1 MATNLQ
7 FIKSAEITTQ
17 SASLSVTDVFSARYD
32 NYVIMISNMVASAD
46 DNMRFTYIDASG
58 EVTAS
63 NYDYAEQILYSSTG
77 FGTDKHTGQT
87 SAPLGAYGLQGTEEG
102 MGMEMTVYNPFN
114 ATYTFSSL
122 LIGYHAGTSNTELA
136 RKGYTMYDT
145 TGSMTGIKFK
155 FASSGE
161 YEALKVNVYGIKE

>member
-17 SASLSVTDVFSARYD
+17 SASLSVTDIFSARYD

-46 DNMRFTYIDASG
+46 DTMRFTYIDGSG

-63 NYDYAEQILYSSTG
+63 NYDYAEQIMYSSTS
-77 FGTDKHTGQT
+77 FGTDKNVGQT
-87 SAPLGAYGLQGTEEG
+87 SAPLGGYGIQGLEEG
-102 MGMEMTVYNPFN
+102 MGMEMIIYNPFN
-114 ATYTFSSL
+114 ATYTFSSFQC
-122 LIGYHAGTSNTELA
+122 GYHAGTSNTELA

-145 TGSMTGIKFK
+145 NGSMTGIKFK
-155 FASSGE
+155 WNASGE